1 MIYYYSLF
9 TVFAIIITMMI
20 IDANVSD
27 YIYLISKSIGTK
39 FKRFYWM
46 MRFHPFIFSN
56 PLGQWWMMRKHMKT
70 AEELS
75 KQLSKSN
82 EDELK

>member
-1 MIYYYSLF
+1 
-9 TVFAIIITMMI
+9 
-20 IDANVSD
+20 
-27 YIYLISKSIGTK
+27 
-39 FKRFYWM
+39 M